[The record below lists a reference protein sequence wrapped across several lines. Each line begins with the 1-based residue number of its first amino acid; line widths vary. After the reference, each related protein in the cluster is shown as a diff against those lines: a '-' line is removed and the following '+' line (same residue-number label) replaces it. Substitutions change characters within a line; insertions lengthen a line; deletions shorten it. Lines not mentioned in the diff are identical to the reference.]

1 MRVGDPRLL
10 TTLAVGPAAL
20 PLGRAWGKLPSEAPA
35 GRPFPLRGNQAVSSH
50 QFTSRKTSTR
60 MRRQYDELLRLMEQD
75 LQRAQEMWG
84 RITTVPGA
92 SSRFWQP
99 RVDVYE
105 TPNALI
111 IKAELAGVRLDDLEV
126 ELVDRGRALLIR
138 GQRGDPAEQRGER
151 TVFHQME
158 IYLGPFER
166 VVPLPA
172 NIVVDRQ
179 GIEAAYDDGFL
190 LVRLPK
196 LAPRPT
202 RLSVEE

>member
-1 MRVGDPRLL
+1 
-10 TTLAVGPAAL
+10 
-20 PLGRAWGKLPSEAPA
+20 
-35 GRPFPLRGNQAVSSH
+35 
-50 QFTSRKTSTR
+50 

-92 SSRFWQP
+92 STRFWQP